1 MGEAGGRGG
10 GAYFEPRS
18 KKTDGG
24 FFFKAVGG
32 REPRKVAHRYNLVAR
47 TAFPWG
53 VGLGRGEGE
62 RVEGEGENE
71 GGG

>member
-10 GAYFEPRS
+10 GAWFDRRS

-32 REPRKVAHRYNLVAR
+32 RDVRKVTHSFHLVAR

-53 VGLGRGEGE
+53 VGLG
-62 RVEGEGENE
+62 
-71 GGG
+71 